1 MGEDMLVVVGRARDR
16 ACMDIV
22 KATFAVSSYRASRL
36 NGKNGAFRSFC
47 LTFPFCSRKVE

>member
-1 MGEDMLVVVGRARDR
+1 MLVVVGRARDR